1 MVTKPKI
8 VDTIN
13 SNNNIQCKNSASALN
28 NKSIESTSSS
38 STTPAMC
45 KTTITSNADASTAAP
60 SSAVALTASGKPKE
74 KRRNNEKRKERSRDA
89 ARCRRSRETEI
100 FTELAQVLP
109 LKKEDVQQL
118 DKASVM
124 RIAIAYLKVR
134 DMLKMFPKIQELL
147 GDLQLSDNNTSEEN
161 PDSSADTSALN
172 STLDSNDSSTQSS
185 QISEDSNQ
193 PTAVEAVQSLETTA
207 LVPANGSPVAA
218 EDFSMLLKQTLDGF
232 LLILSNDGDIT
243 YVSGNIS
250 DYLGLSKIDILG
262 QQIWEYAHQCD
273 HAELKEAL
281 NIKRN
286 GLTDKVKDE
295 NLLEEGIST
304 DHRDLFVRLKCTITS
319 RGRSINIKSASYKV
333 IHITGH
339 LVVNTKGDRVLVA
352 MGRPI
357 PHPSNIEVP
366 LGTSTFLTKHSLD
379 MKFTYVDD
387 KMLNL
392 LGYKPEDL
400 LETSLFNCHHGM
412 DTDSLMTTFKNVLS
426 KGQGET
432 CRYRFLGKY
441 GGYCWI
447 VTQATIVYDK
457 LKPQSVVCVNFVIS
471 NLEKKHEI
479 YTLQQYEESQKL
491 KIEEKSLDNI
501 PTEGLID
508 NKPQKEEIKDL
519 TEPTEEKLFAASEL
533 NHTKEAKIIINKLE
547 TTTTTPLNNNLKLN
561 NNQNNL
567 KEENINVKPIIK
579 QEQIPTIVLNSNN
592 NNNKT
597 SPLNTATST
606 PNATV
611 ATPLLPPPNHCPT
624 TTVTHTVFNKSKPT
638 NGGPKTVTSSLILTN
653 LPTTT
658 STQSILQQ
666 HQTLNVANNNNTR
679 ATPQSVT
686 ASVFSPLPPTKL
698 PSTTATAAI
707 LAQQQPQQQQQQ
719 QQSGGGQLTANA
731 NHPQDMNKGYLS
743 FAEDATELTML
754 KEEPDDL
761 TAHLV
766 ATNAVDACMP
776 LDESGPL
783 FGEILVGF
791 GMGSYSSL
799 LPDDINSLDS
809 NTSSLEHSSNHNT
822 NNNNSNNNSNNQTI
836 NKSSAITCSPTTAA
850 NSTTTSSTSS
860 STSYNASIV
869 ATTHNNRQ
877 SITSSSSSSP
887 SSSLIT
893 TTTCTSNNSNS
904 AATTTAT
911 NSTNIDPFINYRDE
925 SNDTNCSQ
933 HLLSPSVTSK
943 SPEGSSLPS
952 LCSPDSLSQEDD
964 FSYYTMNVDD
974 MDDLTMR
981 APYIPM
987 NEQDDLPLLTTDD
1000 YMWSS
1005 GNAFTPDE
1013 FSLHTKDSDNLQ
1025 TLQLNQLLNY
1035 QQQQFTQQQQQTQQF
1050 SNSLCSSPAST
1061 VSSMSPSPIQ
1071 QQQQQQQQ
1079 QQNSQQMFSTDS
1091 SELAAL
1097 LCGSANA
1104 TLTTLQDTTNFTNSL
1119 NLNASPGGSGSTQTV
1134 DNNVVLTDDLDSVS
1148 VASSSSTALD
1158 HHQQLQQ
1165 HCLQQF
1171 QEQLQQQRQQQLLS
1185 GNCKKEKFETS
1196 NNSPSLTPNL
1206 CDSIEDTFDNVYSKN
1221 STNLD
1226 CWNEFLQINTN
1237 ENTNTT
1243 NNNVAVAT
1251 TAQPQQAMDNL
1262 RQEDCKQQLHMQLQQ
1277 QQQQQQQTQ
1286 NIIINA
1292 VPLITIQTTSNNK
1305 NVLIQQQ
1312 QQLQQQ
1318 QQSNTK
1324 TLNKVNTIKLTPIT
1338 STATIKIIENKQP
1351 LMQQQQQQQQNII
1364 KTAYIQA
1371 TPSNGCAAV
1380 TANKRHLSNNQ
1391 LNNNTLESKRLKS
1404 NIMDMQNSNTTS
1416 QLLQQLITTP
1426 QQQQQQ
1432 QQTSTKTTKAVLET
1446 RWSSNENQALTQQQ
1460 QQKQQQQQQKQSN
1473 SVLKNLLISGC
1484 DKTKLTKPE
1493 YIIIDDAS
1501 RSSMQSPDL
1510 CLSPSMTRPLQCM
1523 TSPVAVLRNY
1533 RHNPWIGGPGVLPSP
1548 TSSLITNEDSNPPG
1562 LTPCDTI
1569 DSASD
1574 SGIDDISIAENMS
1587 PLKRPYEQQ
1596 LQQKK
1601 QIENI
1606 YGMTAAA
1613 VIVNSNNN
1621 KKIIQIDNDNIV
1633 KIANNN
1639 NKLNEMIK
1647 ANGLKATPNTT
1658 TTSTSAI
1665 LMHEVDLPKKLQE
1678 VEEEEGATMCKRKRS
1693 ISYLDSSNPLMTPFL
1708 MDLCN
1713 DDYHMTT
1720 KEYLQDNDIENVLN
1734 EWPVDL
1740 V

>member
-1 MVTKPKI
+1 MVAISKI
-8 VDTIN
+8 VDTTH
-13 SNNNIQCKNSASALN
+13 NNNNNNNNQYNIPVTALN
-28 NKSIESTSSS
+28 NKQSESSPTTSDP
-38 STTPAMC
+38 TMC
-45 KTTITSNADASTAAP
+45 KTATTSITPAATSASANNLTASTT
-60 SSAVALTASGKPKE
+60 VALTASGKPKE

-100 FTELAQVLP
+100 FTELAEVLP

-124 RIAIAYLKVR
+124 RVAIAYLKVR

-147 GDLQLSDNNTSEEN
+147 GDLQLCGDNNSSIENSEAN
-161 PDSSADTSALN
+161 DDTSAFN
-172 STLDSNDSSTQSS
+172 SSLDSHDSSTQSS
-185 QISEDSNQ
+185 QASEDSNQ
-193 PTAVEAVQSLETTA
+193 QSAIESSKTLESSTLTAT
-207 LVPANGSPVAA
+207 NGDSAGVD
-218 EDFSMLLKQTLDGF
+218 DFSLLLKQTMDGF

-243 YVSGNIS
+243 YVTNNIS
-250 DYLGLSKIDILG
+250 DYLGLSKIDLLG

-281 NIKRN
+281 NLKRN
-286 GLTDKVKDE
+286 GLTNKVKDE

-387 KMLNL
+387 KMYNL

-400 LETSLFNCHHGM
+400 LETSLFNCHHGI

-479 YTLQQYEESQKL
+479 YTLQQYEESQKFKLEENNNNKTQGLNENKHQEELINKDQQL
-491 KIEEKSLDNI
+491 K
-501 PTEGLID
+501 
-508 NKPQKEEIKDL
+508 
-519 TEPTEEKLFAASEL
+519 EEKLFAATEL
-533 NHTKEAKIIINKLE
+533 QKPLEAAITKIE
-547 TTTTTPLNNNLKLN
+547 TSTPPATPLNNNN
-561 NNQNNL
+561 N
-567 KEENINVKPIIK
+567 I
-579 QEQIPTIVLNSNN
+579 NN
-592 NNNKT
+592 NNNQKIKEDLINIKQEHIPPIAINNNKNKTLIET
-597 SPLNTATST
+597 SPSTTATT
-606 PNATV
+606 PVV
-611 ATPLLPPPNHCPT
+611 APLKPPTQQPQLPLHCPT
-624 TTVTHTVFNKSKPT
+624 TTVTHTIFNKSIISAPKFSAEDKR
-638 NGGPKTVTSSLILTN
+638 PKTVTSSLILTN

-658 STQSILQQ
+658 STQSILQ
-666 HQTLNVANNNNTR
+666 HPPLNVVATR
-679 ATPQSVT
+679 APQSVT
-686 ASVFSPLPPTKL
+686 ASVFSPLPPSPPSPPKL
-698 PSTTATAAI
+698 PSSTATAAI
-707 LAQQQPQQQQQQ
+707 LAL
-719 QQSGGGQLTANA
+719 QQSEGGPHSVNA
-731 NHPQDMNKGYLS
+731 NHPQDMNKGYLT

-791 GMGSYSSL
+791 GMGSYGSL

-809 NTSSLEHSSNHNT
+809 NTSSTEHS
-822 NNNNSNNNSNNQTI
+822 NNNHNNNSNNQTTI
-836 NKSSAITCSPTTAA
+836 KSAGNTCSSSSASP
-850 NSTTTSSTSS
+850 TSS
-860 STSYNASIV
+860 STTSSYNASILA
-869 ATTHNNRQ
+869 ATTSTHNHRQ
-877 SITSSSSSSP
+877 SSP
-887 SSSLIT
+887 SSMIT
-893 TTTCTSNNSNS
+893 TTTCATNNNTI
-904 AATTTAT
+904 TTTAATT

-952 LCSPDSLSQEDD
+952 LCSPNSLSQEDE

-987 NEQDDLPLLTTDD
+987 NEQDDLPLLTSDD

-1013 FSLHTKDSDNLQ
+1013 FSLNTKDSDNLQ
-1025 TLQLNQLLNY
+1025 ALQINQTLNY
-1035 QQQQFTQQQQQTQQF
+1035 QQQQFTQQQQQQQQTQQF

-1071 QQQQQQQQ
+1071 QQQHLQQ
-1079 QQNSQQMFSTDS
+1079 QQNSQQIFSADS

-1097 LCGSANA
+1097 LCGSGSGS
-1104 TLTTLQDTTNFTNSL
+1104 LSILQDATNFTNSL
-1119 NLNASPGGSGSTQTV
+1119 NLNGGSATTLVAAGGNSGSNQSNISV
-1134 DNNVVLTDDLDSVS
+1134 ENSVGLTDDLDSVS
-1148 VASSSSTALD
+1148 VASSSTTPTLD

-1171 QEQLQQQRQQQLLS
+1171 QEQLQQQRQQQQLLS
-1185 GNCKKEKFETS
+1185 GLNINCKKEKFES
-1196 NNSPSLTPNL
+1196 ANNSPSLSSNL

-1243 NNNVAVAT
+1243 NNNNAAAT
-1251 TAQPQQAMDNL
+1251 TVLANL
-1262 RQEDCKQQLHMQLQQ
+1262 RQEDCKQQLHMQLQ

-1312 QQLQQQ
+1312 QQQQQLSQHHHQQQQQQQ

-1324 TLNKVNTIKLTPIT
+1324 SLNKVNTVKLTPIT

-1351 LMQQQQQQQQNII
+1351 LLQQQQHNII

-1371 TPSNGCAAV
+1371 APTTTPAV
-1380 TANKRHLSNNQ
+1380 TALHNSNNKRHLSNN
-1391 LNNNTLESKRLKS
+1391 LIANNALESKRLKS
-1404 NIMDMQNSNTTS
+1404 NIMDLQNSTTTS

-1426 QQQQQQ
+1426 QQQQPGNLNAKN
-1432 QQTSTKTTKAVLET
+1432 SKGGLES
-1446 RWSSNENQALTQQQ
+1446 RWSSNENQALSQQQQQQQ
-1460 QQKQQQQQQKQSN
+1460 QQKQQKQSN

-1484 DKTKLTKPE
+1484 DKTKLPKPE
-1493 YIIIDDAS
+1493 IITIEDGS

-1510 CLSPSMTRPLQCM
+1510 CVSPSLTRPLQCM
-1523 TSPVAVLRNY
+1523 TSPATVLRNY

-1548 TSSLITNEDSNPPG
+1548 TTSLITNDDSNPPG
-1562 LTPCDTI
+1562 LSPCDAI

-1574 SGIDDISIAENMS
+1574 SGIDDISVAENMS
-1587 PLKRPYEQQ
+1587 PLKRPYQQ
-1596 LQQKK
+1596 QQ
-1601 QIENI
+1601 
-1606 YGMTAAA
+1606 MTAAT
-1613 VIVNSNNN
+1613 VIVN
-1621 KKIIQIDNDNIV
+1621 
-1633 KIANNN
+1633 NNN
-1639 NKLNEMIK
+1639 NKIIDIDNNIIKLANNNKINENIK
-1647 ANGLKATPNTT
+1647 STIAPITT
-1658 TTSTSAI
+1658 TTVTSAV
-1665 LMHEVDLPKKLQE
+1665 LMQGAELAKKLLE
-1678 VEEEEGATMCKRKRS
+1678 DTEEDGATMCKRKRS
-1693 ISYLDSSNPLMTPFL
+1693 ISYIDSSNPLMTPFL

-1720 KEYLQDNDIENVLN
+1720 KEYLQENDIENVLN

>member
-1 MVTKPKI
+1 M
-8 VDTIN
+8 
-13 SNNNIQCKNSASALN
+13 
-28 NKSIESTSSS
+28 
-38 STTPAMC
+38 
-45 KTTITSNADASTAAP
+45 
-60 SSAVALTASGKPKE
+60 
-74 KRRNNEKRKERSRDA
+74 NNEKRKERSRDA

-147 GDLQLSDNNTSEEN
+147 NDLQLSDNDNKLEELE
-161 PDSSADTSALN
+161 TSAAGSSDASANN
-172 STLDSNDSSTQSS
+172 SSFDSHDSSTQSS
-185 QISEDSNQ
+185 QISEDSQQQQ
-193 PTAVEAVQSLETTA
+193 PLAIATKETVA
-207 LVPANGSPVAA
+207 PVNNGPCP
-218 EDFSMLLKQTLDGF
+218 EDFSLMLKQTLDGF

-243 YVSGNIS
+243 YVTANIS

-366 LGTSTFLTKHSLD
+366 LGSSTFLTKHSLD

-387 KMLNL
+387 KMYNL

-400 LETSLFNCHHGM
+400 LDTSLFNCHHGI
-412 DTDSLMTTFKNVLS
+412 DTESLMTTFKNVLS

-471 NLEKKHEI
+471 NLEKKNEI

-491 KIEEKSLDNI
+491 KIEEIPPNNNNNNNKQNDEIISDTKSQEEVKKEKIFNT
-501 PTEGLID
+501 PTEI
-508 NKPQKEEIKDL
+508 Q
-519 TEPTEEKLFAASEL
+519 EKS
-533 NHTKEAKIIINKLE
+533 LE
-547 TTTTTPLNNNLKLN
+547 TTTTTKIITKVEATTPPATPLNNNTN
-561 NNQNNL
+561 NKNN
-567 KEENINVKPIIK
+567 KSINIKKTEHTEDLINIKPLIK
-579 QEQIPTIVLNSNN
+579 QEQHQQQQQIPPITTTTI
-592 NNNKT
+592 NNK
-597 SPLNTATST
+597 SPLNKTTSSTGTATKFAATIPPVTNSIAINST
-606 PNATV
+606 
-611 ATPLLPPPNHCPT
+611 LLPLPPHCPT
-624 TTVTHTVFNKSKPT
+624 TTVTHTIFNKNKT
-638 NGGPKTVTSSLILTN
+638 NPLPNTSLSSSSTGPKTVTSSLILTN

-666 HQTLNVANNNNTR
+666 HPTNLNVATR
-679 ATPQSVT
+679 APQSVT
-686 ASVFSPLPPTKL
+686 ASVFSPLPPSTAAAAATTTKL

-707 LAQQQPQQQQQQ
+707 LAQQSPQ
-719 QQSGGGQLTANA
+719 QQSGNA
-731 NHPQDMNKGYLS
+731 NQQQDMNKGYLS

-766 ATNAVDACMP
+766 ATNTVDACMP

-791 GMGSYSSL
+791 GMGSYGSL
-799 LPDDINSLDS
+799 LTDDINSLDS
-809 NTSSLEHSSNHNT
+809 NTSSNEHSSNNH
-822 NNNNSNNNSNNQTI
+822 NSNNGNNNPTTIKTNSI
-836 NKSSAITCSPTTAA
+836 NTITCS
-850 NSTTTSSTSS
+850 SS
-860 STSYNASIV
+860 A
-869 ATTHNNRQ
+869 
-877 SITSSSSSSP
+877 SSP
-887 SSSLIT
+887 SSSTTSYNNISSPVASGVTTAANTHRQSSPTLIT
-893 TTTCTSNNSNS
+893 TTCATNSNTN
-904 AATTTAT
+904 TTTT
-911 NSTNIDPFINYRDE
+911 TVNSTNIDPFINYRDE

-952 LCSPDSLSQEDD
+952 LCSPNSLSQEDE

-987 NEQDDLPLLTTDD
+987 NEQDDLPLLTSDD

-1013 FSLHTKDSDNLQ
+1013 FSLNTKDSDNLHPMQISQ
-1025 TLQLNQLLNY
+1025 TMNY
-1035 QQQQFTQQQQQTQQF
+1035 QQQQFTQQQTQQF

-1071 QQQQQQQQ
+1071 QQQQQ
-1079 QQNSQQMFSTDS
+1079 NSQQIFSADS

-1097 LCGSANA
+1097 LCGTGSGALSILHDA
-1104 TLTTLQDTTNFTNSL
+1104 TNFTNSL
-1119 NLNASPGGSGSTQTV
+1119 NLNAGSGTTLVNGNGGNSNQ
-1134 DNNVVLTDDLDSVS
+1134 NNNNGENSIGGLTDDLDNVS
-1148 VASSSSTALD
+1148 VASSNTTTTTLD

-1165 HCLQQF
+1165 HCLQQL
-1171 QEQLQQQRQQQLLS
+1171 QEQLQQQQRQQLLS
-1185 GNCKKEKFETS
+1185 GLNIDCKKEKFETS
-1196 NNSPSLTPNL
+1196 NNSPSLTPHL
-1206 CDSIEDTFDNVYSKN
+1206 CDTIEDTFDNVYNKN

-1226 CWNEFLQINTN
+1226 CWNEFLQIN
-1237 ENTNTT
+1237 ENTDTT
-1243 NNNVAVAT
+1243 NNAAT
-1251 TAQPQQAMDNL
+1251 TEQHQGMENL
-1262 RQEDCKQQLHMQLQQ
+1262 RQEQDCKQQLHMQLQQ
-1277 QQQQQQQTQ
+1277 QQQQQQQQTP

-1305 NVLIQQQ
+1305 NVLIPTTLNNQQQLTQQQ
-1312 QQLQQQ
+1312 QHHQSQQQ

-1324 TLNKVNTIKLTPIT
+1324 SLNKVNTIKLTPIT
-1338 STATIKIIENKQP
+1338 STATIKIIENKP
-1351 LMQQQQQQQQNII
+1351 TLMPQQQQQNII

-1371 TPSNGCAAV
+1371 TTQSGSV
-1380 TANKRHLSNNQ
+1380 TLQNNNKRHLTNNQ
-1391 LNNNTLESKRLKS
+1391 ITNNALESKRLKS
-1404 NIMDMQNSNTTS
+1404 NIMDLQNSTTTS

-1426 QQQQQQ
+1426 QQGNMNNNNNNNNKN
-1432 QQTSTKTTKAVLET
+1432 SKGVLDS
-1446 RWSSNENQALTQQQ
+1446 RWSANENQTLTPQ
-1460 QQKQQQQQQKQSN
+1460 QQKQQQQQQQHKQSN

-1484 DKTKLTKPE
+1484 DKTKLPKPE
-1493 YIIIDDAS
+1493 IITIDDGS

-1510 CLSPSMTRPLQCM
+1510 CLSPSLTRPLHCM

-1548 TSSLITNEDSNPPG
+1548 TASLITNEDSNPPG
-1562 LTPCDTI
+1562 LMPCDTAI

-1574 SGIDDISIAENMS
+1574 SGIDDISITAENMS
-1587 PLKRPYEQQ
+1587 PLKRTYE
-1596 LQQKK
+1596 QQKK
-1601 QIENI
+1601 QIENNI
-1606 YGMTAAA
+1606 YKMTAANSIA
-1613 VIVNSNNN
+1613 NANSNNN
-1621 KKIIQIDNDNIV
+1621 KNNNNNNNNMNNNKGYDNKKILQIDNNII
-1633 KIANNN
+1633 KINNN
-1639 NKLNEMIK
+1639 NSNSFHENIK
-1647 ANGLKATPNTT
+1647 VNGLRGPLTT

-1665 LMHEVDLPKKLQE
+1665 LMQDTEMSKKLQHNNTNVVNQLE
-1678 VEEEEGATMCKRKRS
+1678 VVVEEEEGATMSKRKRS
-1693 ISYLDSSNPLMTPFL
+1693 ISFLDSSNPLMTPFL

-1713 DDYHMTT
+1713 DDYHMNA
-1720 KEYLQDNDIENVLN
+1720 KEYLQENDIENVLN
-1734 EWPVDL
+1734 DWPVDL